1 LCLPLSALGA
11 ELLEASMRAILVLSC
26 LALTLGACATPSSPK
41 ETVLGLDTTDRKWTS
56 KRCVAA
62 RKEAARFDEHKDGHA
77 VIKIVG
83 NLVVP
88 FAGSATSYAMNRLR
102 DDERAEL
109 NHKVRAACVS
119 DPLKG
124 KPQRRVAAR

>member
-1 LCLPLSALGA
+1 MKTALRGVIVLAGA
-11 ELLEASMRAILVLSC
+11 AVVLSGC
-26 LALTLGACATPSSPK
+26 VTSPR
-41 ETVLGLDTTDRKWTS
+41 ETVLTLDSTDRKWNS

-83 NLVVP
+83 NLIVP
-88 FAGSATSYAMNRLR
+88 FAGTATSFAMNRLR

-109 NHKVRAACVS
+109 NEKMRAACTS
-119 DPLKG
+119 DPLGDKR
-124 KPQRRVAAR
+124 RRVASR